1 MTTYESMLAA
11 YRNDSGS
18 TATKNAEQEVC
29 QKIALAGLHR
39 GGFFDHAAFYGGTCL
54 RMFYGLPRFSEDMDF
69 SLTQKRDDIHLENYF
84 DAIREE
90 FNLAGF
96 DITITKK
103 EKKAFGKVESAFLKE
118 NTEAYD
124 IKFQTKKTVKVK
136 IELDTDPPLLFNTEQ
151 KLLMQPYSFM
161 VRCFTLPDLY
171 AGKMHALVYRAWQ
184 RRVKGRD
191 WFDFEWYVR
200 NGVPLSFWHLQER
213 IREFN
218 GAIVS
223 PEEFMDQLRKKIVET
238 DIENVKQD
246 VIPYIVPNQ
255 QRDLDIWSNEY
266 FLMLVDKIVIGY
278 N

>member
-1 MTTYESMLAA
+1 MTTYESMLAD
-11 YRNDSGS
+11 YRNDGGS
-18 TATKNAEQEVC
+18 TATMNAEQEVC

-171 AGKMHALVYRAWQ
+171 AGKMHALVYRAWH

-200 NGVPLSFWHLQER
+200 NGVPLSFRHLQER

-238 DIENVKQD
+238 DIENVKHD
-246 VIPYIVPNQ
+246 VIPYIEPNQ

-266 FLMLVDKIVIGY
+266 FLMLVDKIVIG
-278 N
+278 

>member
-11 YRNDSGS
+11 YRHDSGS

-200 NGVPLSFWHLQER
+200 NGVPLSFRHLQER

-246 VIPYIVPNQ
+246 VIPYSVPNQ

>member
-1 MTTYESMLAA
+1 MLL
-11 YRNDSGS
+11 G
-18 TATKNAEQEVC
+18 ATLDNLLLVITQL
-29 QKIALAGLHR
+29 ITS
-39 GGFFDHAAFYGGTCL
+39 FDKY
-54 RMFYGLPRFSEDMDF
+54 SEDMDF

-266 FLMLVDKIVIGY
+266 FLMLADKIVIV
-278 N
+278 